1 MRRRD
6 RAENGSPVPF
16 TGEPLTNEVPI
27 TVGAELDL
35 MALGT
40 RALRGRA
47 RRVMGGLAS
56 TRRNPG
62 ALLGIALLGLVIF
75 LAVVGPRITGYS
87 PTAQELQNSLHSP
100 NWHHLLGT
108 DQLGRDIAAR
118 IVAGARISLEVAVL
132 VLGIASVV
140 GGTLGLLAGYYG
152 GVIDAVIMRTADL
165 FFAFPQFLLAMA
177 IVAALGQSLNHAILS
192 VAFAYW
198 PRYARLMRAGILS
211 AKTTVYVRAAQAVGC
226 TNRRI
231 MVRHLVPNCISPL
244 LIQATM
250 DAGIAILT
258 TAALSFVG
266 LGAVPPTPEWGA
278 MVTEGRG
285 FITTAWWIPFFP
297 GLMISIAVAGFMFL
311 GDGLR
316 DSFDPRVRNR
326 IGF

>member
-1 MRRRD
+1 MSEVRP
-6 RAENGSPVPF
+6 EVGSS
-16 TGEPLTNEVPI
+16 LDLL
-27 TVGAELDL
+27 TVGR
-35 MALGT
+35 

-47 RRVMGGLAS
+47 LRMLSAVAD
-56 TRRNPG
+56 TRHNAG
-62 ALLGIALLGLVIF
+62 AMIGVVLLGFVVV
-75 LAVVGPRITGYS
+75 LAIVGPRITGYS
-87 PTAQELQNSLHSP
+87 PTEQDLVHAFQPPS
-100 NWHHLLGT
+100 WTHLLGT

-118 IVAGARISLEVAVL
+118 VVAGARISLEVAML
-132 VLGIASVV
+132 VLGLASVL
-140 GGTLGLLAGYYG
+140 GGTLGLIAGWFG
-152 GVIDAVIMRTADL
+152 GFVDAVIMRVADL

-192 VAFAYW
+192 VAIAYW

-211 AKTTVYVRAAQAVGC
+211 AKTTVYVRAAEALGC
-226 TNRRI
+226 GNARI
-231 MVRHLVPNCISPL
+231 MVRHLLPNCVSPL

-266 LGAVPPTPEWGA
+266 LGASPPTPEWGA
-278 MVTEGRG
+278 MVTDGRD
-285 FITTAWWIPFFP
+285 FLTTAWWIPFFP

-316 DSFDPRVRNR
+316 DSFDPKIRNR